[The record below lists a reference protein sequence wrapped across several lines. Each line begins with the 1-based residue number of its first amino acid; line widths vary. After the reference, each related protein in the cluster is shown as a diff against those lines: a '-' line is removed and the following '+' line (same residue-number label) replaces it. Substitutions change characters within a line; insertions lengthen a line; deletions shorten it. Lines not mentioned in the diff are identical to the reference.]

1 MEERPDAAIAPSVTR
16 KRLKKAARFLYGLM
30 FLATLAVAFLGLF
43 YGETGDLVLTVPIIV
58 IMGLTIISDR
68 RFVHIPPALI
78 ILMIAT
84 FYVTIAVRQ
93 LLEGDIVAVISG
105 ILMGVNLGL
114 LGLISVY
121 MLLRSMPGV
130 RNENTIMVA
139 AVTMAVSL
147 AIYMFMR
154 MIQYWTSIQW
164 DRIEPV
170 YLDAFMLECLMV
182 VIGSAIVCGLYFLDS
197 RRRLF
202 RYTLDSFLEENA
214 VTLGI
219 DDRERKDILDTVSAG
234 ESDTLEFKSTL
245 RTNLQTGE
253 VDKRMEKAVLKTLVA
268 FLNTDGGTLMIGVS
282 DNGDVCGVD
291 LHSFENKDKMNLHL
305 TNLIASQIGNGY
317 LHYISFNMVDFDGK
331 IVIRV
336 RCDPSPK
343 PVFLREGK
351 QETFYVRSGAS
362 SVELTGSNLVSYTAS
377 RFEPNPLDRLTVGH
391 IKRVVVEV
399 DDKNGKE
406 A

>member
-182 VIGSAIVCGLYFLDS
+182 VIGSAIVCGLYFLDI

-282 DNGDVCGVD
+282 DNGDVCGAD

-336 RCDPSPK
+336 RCDPSPR

>member
-1 MEERPDAAIAPSVTR
+1 MDEQQETSLSLSVTR

-30 FLATLAVAFLGLF
+30 FLATLALAFVGLF

-58 IMGLTIISDR
+58 IMGLTIVSDR

-78 ILMIAT
+78 ILMIVT
-84 FYVTIAVRQ
+84 FYITIAARV
-93 LLEGDIVAVISG
+93 LLEGDIVAVITG

-130 RNENTIMVA
+130 RNENPLMV
-139 AVTMAVSL
+139 VFITMAVSL

-154 MIQYWTSIQW
+154 MLQYWTALHW
-164 DRIEPV
+164 NRIEPV
-170 YLDAFMLECLMV
+170 YLDSFMLECLMI
-182 VIGSAIVCGLYFLDS
+182 VIGSALVCIMYFLDS
-197 RRRLF
+197 KRRLF
-202 RYTLDSFLEENA
+202 RYTLDTFLEENA

-219 DDRERKDILDTVSAG
+219 DERERNDIIATVAAG
-234 ESDTLEFKSTL
+234 ESDRLEFKSTL

-282 DNGDVCGVD
+282 DDGGICGAD
-291 LHSFENKDKMNLHL
+291 LQSFENKDKMNLHL

-317 LHYISFNMVDFDGK
+317 LHYISFNMVDFDDK
-331 IVIRV
+331 VVIRV
-336 RCDPSPK
+336 RCDPSPR

-362 SVELTGSNLVSYTAS
+362 SVELTGSNLVSYTAA
-377 RFEPNPLDRLTVGH
+377 RFEPNPLDRLTSGPVRK
-391 IKRVVVEV
+391 IVVEV
-399 DDKNGKE
+399 DEKEGKK

>member
-1 MEERPDAAIAPSVTR
+1 MEERPDAAIALSVTR
-16 KRLKKAARFLYGLM
+16 KRLKKAARILYGLM

-84 FYVTIAVRQ
+84 FYVTLAVRQ

-114 LGLISVY
+114 LGLIFVY

-154 MIQYWTSIQW
+154 MIQYWTAIQW

-219 DDRERKDILDTVSAG
+219 DDRDRKDILDTVSAG

-245 RTNLQTGE
+245 RTNLHTGE

-282 DNGDVCGVD
+282 DNGDVCGAD

-331 IVIRV
+331 VVIRV
-336 RCDPSPK
+336 RCDPSPR

-399 DDKNGKE
+399 EEKEDKK